1 MTRNLYCQGDYIMK
15 RMKCY
20 EVTIITIDGDV
31 HETYWAGTSRS
42 DVKQDAE
49 KQFESFDIGPVNVS
63 VGKQM

>member
-1 MTRNLYCQGDYIMK
+1 MK